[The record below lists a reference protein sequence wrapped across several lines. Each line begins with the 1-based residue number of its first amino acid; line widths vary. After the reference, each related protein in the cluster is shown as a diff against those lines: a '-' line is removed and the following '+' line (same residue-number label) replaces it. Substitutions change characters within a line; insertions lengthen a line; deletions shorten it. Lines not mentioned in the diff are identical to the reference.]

1 MAMENPLIRAEMIEA
16 NEFYDLSIRYNVSGV
31 PQTTINDGEGV
42 VLGAVPEA
50 YLLQEIKRTMDS
62 KSTIDTASQNK

>member
-1 MAMENPLIRAEMIEA
+1 MAMENPFIRAEMIEA

-31 PQTTINDGEGV
+31 PQTMINDGEGV

-50 YLLQEIKRTMDS
+50 YLLQEIMRTMDS
-62 KSTIDTASQNK
+62 KYTIDLANQNK